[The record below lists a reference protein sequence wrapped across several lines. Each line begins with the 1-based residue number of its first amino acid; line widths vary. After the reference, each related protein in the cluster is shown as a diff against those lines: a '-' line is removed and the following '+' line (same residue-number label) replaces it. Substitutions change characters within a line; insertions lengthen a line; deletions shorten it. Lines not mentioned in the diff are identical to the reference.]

1 MKVEFHQKSYIL
13 RNPISNILMDNDSI
27 NPSED
32 TEKIEIFSTDHEKI
46 KLFGELLTNDSS
58 RKMLQILFEEELTAN
73 EISQK
78 TGISLQLVKY
88 HIIKMEELGV
98 IKVSKTGKNSK
109 SHDMKY
115 YKAKK
120 FAVVILPSKVSE
132 IAKESKSLNKSFKT
146 IYKFVGVGVAA
157 VASLFSLSLLQQ
169 PSSVPAPSP
178 ETDDGGYMG
187 NVGTRGESGANTLEE
202 TLDLA
207 RRKIEAGEANPATG
221 SGTPYLSTDSFLE
234 IMIIIAIVGAAVSF
248 YWYWRAYKH
257 SKKHKA
263 LSNKFQ

>member
-1 MKVEFHQKSYIL
+1 
-13 RNPISNILMDNDSI
+13 MDDDSI
-27 NPSED
+27 KPSED
-32 TEKIEIFSTDHEKI
+32 TQKIEIFSTDHEKI

-88 HIIKMEELGV
+88 HINKMEELGV

-146 IYKFVGVGVAA
+146 IYKFVGIGVAA
-157 VASLFSLSLLQQ
+157 VASLFSLSFLQQ
-169 PSSVPAPSP
+169 PSVPTPS
-178 ETDDGGYMG
+178 TGIDGGGYMG
-187 NVGTRGESGANTLEE
+187 NVGTGGESGANTLEE
-202 TLDLA
+202 TLELA

-257 SKKHKA
+257 SKKQKA

>member
-1 MKVEFHQKSYIL
+1 
-13 RNPISNILMDNDSI
+13 MDDNSI
-27 NPSED
+27 YPSDD

-46 KLFGELLTNDSS
+46 KLFGELLSNDSS
-58 RKMLQILFEEELTAN
+58 RKILQILFEEELTAN

-78 TGISLQLVKY
+78 TEISLQLVKY

-98 IKVSKTGKNSK
+98 IKVSRTGKNSK

-132 IAKESKSLNKSFKT
+132 IAKESKSLKKSFKT
-146 IYKFVGVGVAA
+146 IYKFVGIGVAA

-169 PSSVPAPSP
+169 QSSVPSPS
-178 ETDDGGYMG
+178 TGNDGYI
-187 NVGTRGESGANTLEE
+187 GTGEGPNTLEE
-202 TLDLA
+202 TLELA
-207 RRKIEAGEANPATG
+207 RRKIEAGELNPSTG

-257 SKKHKA
+257 SKKQKTI
-263 LSNKFQ
+263 SNKFH

>member
-1 MKVEFHQKSYIL
+1 
-13 RNPISNILMDNDSI
+13 MDDNSI
-27 NPSED
+27 DPSDD
-32 TEKIEIFSTDHEKI
+32 TAKIEIFSTEHEKI

-58 RKMLQILFEEELTAN
+58 RKILQILFEEELTAN

-78 TGISLQLVKY
+78 SEISLQLVKY

-157 VASLFSLSLLQQ
+157 VASLFSLS
-169 PSSVPAPSP
+169 
-178 ETDDGGYMG
+178 
-187 NVGTRGESGANTLEE
+187 
-202 TLDLA
+202 
-207 RRKIEAGEANPATG
+207 
-221 SGTPYLSTDSFLE
+221 FL
-234 IMIIIAIVGAAVSF
+234 V
-248 YWYWRAYKH
+248 
-257 SKKHKA
+257 
-263 LSNKFQ
+263 N